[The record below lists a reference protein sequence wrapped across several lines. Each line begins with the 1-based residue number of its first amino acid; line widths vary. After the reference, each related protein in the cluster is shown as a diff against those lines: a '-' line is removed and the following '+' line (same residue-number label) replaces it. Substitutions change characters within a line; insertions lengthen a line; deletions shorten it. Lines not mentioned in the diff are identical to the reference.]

1 MKRQTWIMAAA
12 MIATSGWAMVT
23 RAGDAPEAEDQLIA
37 LIATD
42 KGDIWIQLYPN
53 ETPLTVTNFV
63 NLADR
68 GYYDGIKFHR
78 VINDFMIQG
87 GDPTGSGRGGPGYRF
102 DDEFSPVLRHDGPG
116 VLSMANAGP
125 GTNGSQ
131 FFITHKATPH
141 LDDRHSVF
149 GRVLEGQDVVNSIE
163 QDDAMTTV
171 VIFGDTE
178 TLFEEN
184 KSKRSQWNE
193 ILDQN
198 YPAASSGLAAE
209 RREDSQAKAE
219 EMQAE
224 AAERYAAL
232 REKKQKAE
240 AEAAARKE
248 ATEKAFEDFISSKKE
263 ELGQEPVRTD
273 SGLVYF
279 ELKEGD
285 GKQPNPTD
293 RVTVHYTGTFL
304 DGKKFDSSRDK
315 GTPATFGLNRVI
327 KGWTEGVGSMKV
339 GGRRLL
345 VVPSELAYGERGR
358 SGIPPSSPLV
368 FDVELLEIK

>member
-1 MKRQTWIMAAA
+1 MAAA